1 MELSKSVL
9 THFGEMR
16 KFVLVRT
23 EDVSGV
29 SGTGV
34 VAEGLEFSNG
44 TCAITWMT
52 PYRCIATY
60 ESIKALE
67 HVHGHAGATVVI
79 FEDEL
84 ATTNLKPIDNPPEKG

>member
-1 MELSKSVL
+1 MELSKILS

-16 KFVLVRT
+16 KFILVRK

-67 HVHGHAGATVVI
+67 HVHGHAGSTVVI

-84 ATTNLKPIDNPPEKG
+84 ASLEI